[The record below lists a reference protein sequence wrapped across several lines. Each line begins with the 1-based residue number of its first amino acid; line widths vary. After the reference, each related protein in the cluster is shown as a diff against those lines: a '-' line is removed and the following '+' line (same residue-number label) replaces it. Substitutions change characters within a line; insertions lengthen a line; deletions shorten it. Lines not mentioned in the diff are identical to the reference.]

1 MDFSFNFTF
10 QYPSIMRTIYLFALG
25 LFFLQSCST
34 TKTTGEESLKNE
46 KSTEKTV
53 EEADEPTTF
62 IIGEG
67 GGFTGKY
74 IMYRISS
81 TGKTEMY
88 NEEKDTYKDIGNVNK
103 AMTKE
108 IFEELAEL
116 NLLDYEYYM
125 PGNMNYR
132 ITLSGEDRTNTI
144 TWSDSRSPDDEVLF
158 FYKKV
163 MNEIRSLN

>member
-1 MDFSFNFTF
+1 
-10 QYPSIMRTIYLFALG
+10 MRTIYLFALG
-25 LFFLQSCST
+25 LIFIQSCSLL
-34 TKTTGEESLKNE
+34 KAGGEENASDE
-46 KSTEKTV
+46 KTTEKTV
-53 EEADEPTTF
+53 EKAEEPTTF

-88 NEEKDTYKDIGNVNK
+88 DEEKDTYKEIGNVNK

-132 ITLSGEDRTNTI
+132 ITLSGEDRSNTV

>member
-1 MDFSFNFTF
+1 
-10 QYPSIMRTIYLFALG
+10 MRAIYLFAFG
-25 LFFLQSCST
+25 LFLLQSCSASKT
-34 TKTTGEESLKNE
+34 TSEEGVSNEETSEKPIETKTELTS
-46 KSTEKTV
+46 
-53 EEADEPTTF
+53 F

-74 IMYRISS
+74 ILYRLSS
-81 TGKTEMY
+81 NGKTELY
-88 NEEKDTYKDIGNVNK
+88 KEESDTYQEIGNVEKTK
-103 AMTKE
+103 AKQ
-108 IFEELAEL
+108 IFEELIEL

-132 ITLSGEDRTNTI
+132 ITVSGEDRTNTI

-163 MNEIRSLN
+163 MNEIRSLH

>member
-1 MDFSFNFTF
+1 MKA
-10 QYPSIMRTIYLFALG
+10 IYLFAIG
-25 LFFLQSCST
+25 LFFLQSCSMS
-34 TKTTGEESLKNE
+34 KTTGEEGVSNE
-46 KSTEKTV
+46 ETIEKQVEKT
-53 EEADEPTTF
+53 DEPTTF
-62 IIGEG
+62 MIGEG

-74 IMYRISS
+74 IMYRLSS
-81 TGKTEMY
+81 TGKTELY
-88 NEEKDTYKDIGNVNK
+88 DEENDTYKEIGNVDK
-103 AMTKE
+103 TKTKE

-132 ITLSGEDRTNTI
+132 ITISGEDRTNNI
-144 TWSDSRSPDDEVLF
+144 TWSDSRSPDDKVLF

>member
-1 MDFSFNFTF
+1 MKA
-10 QYPSIMRTIYLFALG
+10 IYLFALG
-25 LFFLQSCST
+25 LLFLQSCST
-34 TKTTGEESLKNE
+34 SKSIGYDGISTEETAE
-46 KSTEKTV
+46 KSMEKTDV
-53 EEADEPTTF
+53 PATF
-62 IIGEG
+62 ITGEG

-74 IMYRISS
+74 TMYRLSS
-81 TGKTEMY
+81 TGKTELY
-88 NEEKDTYKDIGNVNK
+88 VEDNDTYKEIGNVNK
-103 AMTKE
+103 TKTKE
-108 IFEELAEL
+108 IFNELAEL

-132 ITLSGEDRTNTI
+132 ITLSGEVRTNTI

>member
-1 MDFSFNFTF
+1 MKA
-10 QYPSIMRTIYLFALG
+10 IYLFAIG
-25 LFFLQSCST
+25 LFFLQSCSMS
-34 TKTTGEESLKNE
+34 KTTGEESVSNE
-46 KSTEKTV
+46 ETAEKQVEKT
-53 EEADEPTTF
+53 DEPTTF

-74 IMYRISS
+74 IMYRLSS
-81 TGKTEMY
+81 TGKTELY
-88 NEEKDTYKDIGNVNK
+88 DEENDTYKEIGNVDK
-103 AMTKE
+103 TKTKE

-132 ITLSGEDRTNTI
+132 ITISGEDRTNNI
-144 TWSDSRSPDDEVLF
+144 TWSDSRSPDDKVLF